1 MFLCLP
7 SPTAVI
13 GIATTTTEPP
23 SPMSTDAIL
32 IPTTTPTM
40 GPTRPPSPAGRRRP
54 RSGTSTAPAVSMTA
68 PMSGSNASGSA
79 NHRRS
84 AAAAVA
90 LLALLRP
97 SQAFVQRAAPLVSG
111 GTSSSTSSTSSSS
124 LNFREPTTNF
134 SFELD
139 TSGDTQTQTQLSTA
153 ADADAEQQQ
162 QMRSRLPTWLQTAP
176 QTSAEAELA
185 LSTLRDAMVSSY
197 LTPSEASAVLAAIQ
211 HSAPH
216 HPSKLGGA
224 AQFCHILV
232 DTMEMGVTSLIA
244 AVRHYCECYDVRE
257 HEARHGFSSG
267 GTTLL
272 PSGASLEMFEMAARA
287 FASSEANLYGGGST
301 LYPPFQAAAHK
312 NDRNGGAPSEAA
324 RIASDASGLKRTEAV
339 ARTTFRGGQGSRRD
353 AHANMH
359 MQNLLLSETRD
370 WRALAIRTAAC
381 LYRLRGLQAP
391 RDGGAAPAAPLT
403 SEEVR
408 QCRDALHIYA
418 PLASRLG
425 MHRLKNELE
434 SAAFRLQYR
443 RQYDRVMDLGREPF
457 VLHDDNTN
465 GNPANCP
472 ALTVGEGMARVLRR
486 VATNVKA
493 VLDADAAFAAA
504 ADDVVVSARVKEPYS
519 LWRKILRTGAARL
532 LDVPDALALRV
543 VLNARK
549 ESASEPPEVTAAR
562 ERALCYY
569 VQSLCSAHWE
579 PDLNSDGGRFKDYID
594 KPKPNGYQ
602 SLHYTASTW
611 WGGQDWPLEIQVRT
625 GEMHKIAE
633 YGLAAHFDY
642 KENAK
647 RGKESSS
654 SSAPVNHRTRAGSR
668 AHANLHSSSS
678 SDAQPPSTTTRS
690 LNDETYLQA
699 VQEWHWNQIDGA
711 AYSSS
716 PSSFEE
722 VQGEPSTKIGTGYSP
737 DHDEDR
743 AQRVRARAERI
754 APYIESFT
762 AARSDLARNHVFVF
776 LASSEQE
783 QQHRQQPAEV
793 SSPSG
798 TIVSLPSGSCILDA
812 LREGAK
818 HFPGVD
824 SGCFQGKG
832 DTHGGVR
839 RNGMAAASVTE
850 MLKNGD
856 VITLPVVCNAG
867 EVLTP

>member
-1 MFLCLP
+1 M
-7 SPTAVI
+7 
-13 GIATTTTEPP
+13 
-23 SPMSTDAIL
+23 
-32 IPTTTPTM
+32 TP
-40 GPTRPPSPAGRRRP
+40 
-54 RSGTSTAPAVSMTA
+54 VS
-68 PMSGSNASGSA
+68 SSNASST

-84 AAAAVA
+84 AAAAIA

-97 SQAFVQRAAPLVSG
+97 SQAFVQRAAPLVSSG
-111 GTSSSTSSTSSSS
+111 TSSTSSSS
-124 LNFREPTTNF
+124 SLHFREPTTNF
-134 SFELD
+134 SFELGTD
-139 TSGDTQTQTQLSTA
+139 TDTAAQTNTA
-153 ADADAEQQQ
+153 NNADADANAALV
-162 QMRSRLPTWLQTAP
+162 RSRLPTWLQTAP
-176 QTSAEAELA
+176 QTSTEVELA

-197 LTPSEASAVLAAIQ
+197 LTPSEASTVLAAIQ
-211 HSAPH
+211 SSAPH

-232 DTMEMGVTSLIA
+232 ETMEMGVTSLIA
-244 AVRHYCECYDVRE
+244 AVRHYCECHDVRE

-287 FASSEANLYGGGST
+287 FASSDANLYGGGST
-301 LYPPFQAAAHK
+301 LYPPFQAHHSEN
-312 NDRNGGAPSEAA
+312 NDQNDGGPSEEAA

-339 ARTTFRGGQGSRRD
+339 ARTTFRGSQGSRRD
-353 AHANMH
+353 APAN

-381 LYRLRGLQAP
+381 LYRLRGLQAA
-391 RDGGAAPAAPLT
+391 RDGGATPMAAPAPLT

-443 RQYDRVMDLGREPF
+443 RQYDRVMDMGREPF
-457 VLHDDNTN
+457 VLYDDNTN

-486 VATNVKA
+486 VATNVKT
-493 VLDADAAFAAA
+493 VLDADATFAAA
-504 ADDVVVSARVKEPYS
+504 AADVVVSARVKEPYS
-519 LWRKILRTGAARL
+519 LWRKILRTGASRL

-594 KPKPNGYQ
+594 SPKPNGYQ

-654 SSAPVNHRTRAGSR
+654 SSQQQPGHRTYAGSR
-668 AHANLHSSSS
+668 AHANLHSSS

-762 AARSDLARNHVFVF
+762 AAQSDLARNHVFVF

-783 QQHRQQPAEV
+783 QQHHQQAEA
-793 SSPSG
+793 SPSG

-824 SGCFQGKG
+824 SNCFQGKG

>member
-1 MFLCLP
+1 
-7 SPTAVI
+7 
-13 GIATTTTEPP
+13 
-23 SPMSTDAIL
+23 
-32 IPTTTPTM
+32 
-40 GPTRPPSPAGRRRP
+40 
-54 RSGTSTAPAVSMTA
+54 
-68 PMSGSNASGSA
+68 MSGSNASGTGST

-84 AAAAVA
+84 TTAAAAVA

-97 SQAFVQRAAPLVSG
+97 SHAFVQRAAAPLVSG
-111 GTSSSTSSTSSSS
+111 TSSSS
-124 LNFREPTTNF
+124 LNFREPTTDL
-134 SFELD
+134 SFELGTSSD
-139 TSGDTQTQTQLSTA
+139 TPTPTSTA
-153 ADADAEQQQ
+153 ANADAEQQQQ

-176 QTSAEAELA
+176 STSSEVDAA

-197 LTPSEASAVLAAIQ
+197 LTPSEASTVLAAIQ
-211 HSAPH
+211 SSAQN

-272 PSGASLEMFEMAARA
+272 PNGASLEMFEMAARA

-301 LYPPFQAAAHK
+301 LYPPFQAAAPHSEN
-312 NDRNGGAPSEAA
+312 NDDQKTDQGPSGEAA
-324 RIASDASGLKRTEAV
+324 RIASDAAGLKRTEAV
-339 ARTTFRGGQGSRRD
+339 ARTAFRGSQGGRRPRD
-353 AHANMH
+353 AYAN

-370 WRALAIRTAAC
+370 WRALGIRTAAC
-381 LYRLRGLQAP
+381 LYRLRGLQAA
-391 RDGGAAPAAPLT
+391 RDDGSNDVAAPLT

-408 QCRDALHIYA
+408 QCRAALHIYA

-486 VATNVKA
+486 VATSVKT
-493 VLDADAAFAAA
+493 VLDADETFSAS

-519 LWRKILRTGAARL
+519 LWRKILRTGASRL

-647 RGKESSS
+647 RGKESSGFS
-654 SSAPVNHRTRAGSR
+654 PQQPVNHRTYAGSR
-668 AHANLHSSSS
+668 AHANLHSSS

-722 VQGEPSTKIGTGYSP
+722 VQGEPSTKIGPGYSP

-762 AARSDLARNHVFVF
+762 AAQSDLARNHVFVF

-824 SGCFQGKG
+824 SDCFQGKG